1 MIQGLS
7 IEGVLKSIRLADACL
22 KSNRIGNR
30 KLALAALNPHA
41 SDGGLLG
48 EEEEL
53 ILKPG
58 VVKAR
63 AEGINVT
70 GPVPADSVFHMAL
83 TGAFDAVISL
93 YHDQGHIAAKTYDFF
108 RTVSVTFGLPFIRTS
123 VDHGTAFDIEW
134 QGIANPVSMEEAII
148 SCGLLVGSYDSEALQ
163 GLS

>member
-1 MIQGLS
+1 MQLCSLLTRSKIFLQQAHILEKHDSGLS
-7 IEGVLKSIRLADACL
+7 IEGILKSIRLADACL

-30 KLALAALNPHA
+30 KLALAALNPHD

-53 ILKPG
+53 ILRLG

-93 YHDQGHIAAKTYDFF
+93 
-108 RTVSVTFGLPFIRTS
+108 
-123 VDHGTAFDIEW
+123 
-134 QGIANPVSMEEAII
+134 
-148 SCGLLVGSYDSEALQ
+148 
-163 GLS
+163 